1 MIEQDPWI
9 QFPRHLNPPT
19 IRSLSLLFILQEF
32 SERIEQVQRL
42 EELQGKSPALLGGNF
57 REEALELISFFSLN
71 KTYPSASIFPNKLC
85 FYCDILLQASR
96 IGDSPLLDELN
107 RMSMFI
113 LETRSSLYPEMEG
126 LNASF
131 FQEFR
136 GKISSIFS
144 LLLPFL
150 YEARSD
156 ENVLVKLL
164 ELRNVLECALG
175 LGTIESVLRSFFPGG
190 HAHLRTLI
198 FEGLTRRSFTHF
210 LSEKEPL
217 IDAIEWESVCLTK
230 S

>member
-42 EELQGKSPALLGGNF
+42 EELQGKSPELQ
-57 REEALELISFFSLN
+57 ALELCSFFSLN
-71 KTYPSASIFPNKLC
+71 KPYPNALIFPNKLC

-96 IGDSPLLDELN
+96 IGDSPLLDELS
-107 RMSMFI
+107 RMSTFI
-113 LETRSSLYPEMEG
+113 LETRSSLYPENEG
-126 LNASF
+126 LNPSF

-136 GKISSIFS
+136 GKMSSIFS

-150 YEARSD
+150 YEIRSD

-164 ELRNVLECALG
+164 ELRNILECALG
-175 LGTIESVLRSFFPGG
+175 LGTIESVLRSFFPDG
-190 HAHLRTLI
+190 HTHLRTLI
-198 FEGLTRRSFTHF
+198 LEGLTRRGFIPF

-217 IDAIEWESVCLTK
+217 IDAIEWETVCLTK
-230 S
+230 T